1 MCSLTK
7 NLKFLRASLHHTHEL
22 ARIIFLVTYHVL
34 RYFLDIQVRTFLHN
48 TFLLYFLRVRNIS
61 KSDFAKMTGSL
72 HQTHK
77 KKFRIYAVYATAA
90 PATLS
95 LVLIILDNSLNETY
109 FLYPNIVGCWFAG
122 KTLFQKIDV
131 LIKLI
136 FFPEK
141 SIEYMYLQGPIVLIL
156 VQNIAFFLIT
166 FYKIYKMK
174 SESKVLKR
182 GDSMTHNGET
192 TNNSNR
198 KRFKK

>member
-1 MCSLTK
+1 METEFSWLDWKLVRNCGRRRLICSLTK

-34 RYFLDIQVRTFLHN
+34 RYFLDIQVRKFLHN
-48 TFLLYFLRVRNIS
+48 NLYYIFKEWNIS

-95 LVLIILDNSLNETY
+95 LVLTILDNSLNETY
-109 FLYPNIVGCWFAG
+109 LLYPNISIDRCWFAG
-122 KTLFQKIDV
+122 KTLFQKIYV

-136 FFPEK
+136 FFSRKVNWISVSSGADCADPSSK
-141 SIEYMYLQGPIVLIL
+141 YCI
-156 VQNIAFFLIT
+156 FLDN
-166 FYKIYKMK
+166 
-174 SESKVLKR
+174 LL
-182 GDSMTHNGET
+182 
-192 TNNSNR
+192 
-198 KRFKK
+198 